1 MTPGAAGIALFGAC
15 SHPASPPASPVLLK
29 AQTPSRNHDSIPQDE
44 SAKGMTFAVRLDE
57 P

>member
-15 SHPASPPASPVLLK
+15 SHPASPPARQPRT
-29 AQTPSRNHDSIPQDE
+29 AEGAD
-44 SAKGMTFAVRLDE
+44 AVPE